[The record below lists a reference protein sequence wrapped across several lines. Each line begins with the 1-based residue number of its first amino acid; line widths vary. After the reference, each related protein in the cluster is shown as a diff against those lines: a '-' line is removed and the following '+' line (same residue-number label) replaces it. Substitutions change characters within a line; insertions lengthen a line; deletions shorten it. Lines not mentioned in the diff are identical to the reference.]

1 MSLDP
6 KLGWAPYGVSSYQ
19 DRVYV
24 SAKDGV
30 YVFDLEGKYMEH
42 WGSFGEGKNQ
52 FQYANGIATDPNNG
66 NVYVADTGNSR
77 IVALTPEG
85 KVRWLLG
92 APADDPNSSVFGLP
106 KGIAVADD
114 GRIFISDTFAH
125 KVRIID
131 SEGKLLSASG
141 ERGTVGAQ
149 FSFPEGIAITPSYRM
164 YLVDRQNNRLQIWQL
179 GEDLPKIDPQTIT
192 KFGWAL
198 TVMGS

>member
-106 KGIAVADD
+106 KGIA
-114 GRIFISDTFAH
+114 
-125 KVRIID
+125 
-131 SEGKLLSASG
+131 
-141 ERGTVGAQ
+141 
-149 FSFPEGIAITPSYRM
+149 ITPSYRM

-192 KFGWAL
+192 KFG
-198 TVMGS
+198 